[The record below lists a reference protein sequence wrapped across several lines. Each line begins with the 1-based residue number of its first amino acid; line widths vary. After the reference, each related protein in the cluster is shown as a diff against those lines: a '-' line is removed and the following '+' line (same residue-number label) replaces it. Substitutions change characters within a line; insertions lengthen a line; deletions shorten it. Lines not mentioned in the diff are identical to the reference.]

1 MNEPLPL
8 DRRTLDRAR
17 LSRDARFD
25 GRFFIGVTS
34 TGVYCRPVCP
44 APSPKSAH
52 VEYYASAAAAQEAGF
67 RPCLRCRPEAAPGTP
82 AWMGTSAVVRRALG
96 LIQDGALDE
105 SSIEAFA
112 ERVGIGARHLN
123 RLFVRHLG
131 ASPLA
136 VAHTR
141 RLHFAKR
148 LIDETR
154 LPITQIALASGF
166 GSLRRFNDAFI
177 KAYARA
183 PREIRRRSETVR
195 AGAKD
200 AIVLRLAYRPPYD
213 WPHLIAFLAAR
224 AIPGL
229 ERADQRSYAR
239 TVALADGAA
248 TVTVQPVEG
257 RNELELTVRGA
268 APAALFRLS
277 VGARRVFDLGA
288 DPALIRA
295 AFGGDPI
302 LGPLVR
308 RRPGLRIPGMWDAFE
323 CAVRAILGQQVSVA
337 AARTLAQRLVERAGA
352 EVSLPDARLTHL
364 FPSPAALA
372 GTDLSGLGLTGAR
385 IASIQALARA
395 VLERKLAFDV
405 PPEQAIAALQA
416 LPGIG
421 AWTGQYIALRALA
434 EPDAL
439 PAADL
444 VLRRIAAGAGAPL
457 TTPAL
462 ERIAER
468 WRPWRSYAVMHLWAA
483 AGEPPA
489 RARST
494 LSHSRTEVL
503 T

>member
-123 RLFVRHLG
+123 RLFVRHVG

-183 PREIRRRSETVR
+183 PREIRRRSER
-195 AGAKD
+195 ACVGPGD
-200 AIVLRLAYRPPYD
+200 AVVLHLAYRPPYD
-213 WPHLIAFLAAR
+213 WRHLLDFLAAR
-224 AIPGL
+224 AIPAI
-229 ERADQRSYAR
+229 ERVEEESYAR
-239 TVALADGAA
+239 SVALADGVA
-248 TVTVQPVEG
+248 TVTVRPIRG
-257 RNELELTVRGA
+257 RHELELTVRGA
-268 APAALFRLS
+268 SPAALFPLT
-277 VGARRVFDLGA
+277 VAARRMFDLGA
-288 DPALIRA
+288 DPALMRR
-295 AFGGDPI
+295 AFGDDPVV
-302 LGPLVR
+302 GPLVR
-308 RRPGLRIPGMWDAFE
+308 RRPGLRIPGAWDAFE

-352 EVSLPDARLTHL
+352 KVSLPDARLTHL

-385 IASIQALARA
+385 IASIQALVRA
-395 VLERKLAFDV
+395 LLERTLTFDA
-405 PPEQAIAALQA
+405 PPEQVIAALRA

-421 AWTGQYIALRALA
+421 AWTAQYIALRALA

-444 VLRRIAAGAGAPL
+444 VLRRIAAGAGQPLSAP
-457 TTPAL
+457 TL

-483 AGEPPA
+483 ASEPPT

-503 T
+503 A